1 METFCFPLSL
11 IWIKTAQCQET
22 NETFYSFII
31 TKLSLLFSL
40 FYQAESERY
49 QIHSFVEQLLNI
61 RVLTRYKESNK
72 TLFSQYLS
80 IHYIKPD

>member
-1 METFCFPLSL
+1 MFSSFVDMD
-11 IWIKTAQCQET
+11 KTAQCQET
-22 NETFYSFII
+22 DGNLYSFII

-49 QIHSFVEQLLNI
+49 QTHSFVEQLLNI
-61 RVLTRYKESNK
+61 LVLTQYKESNK

-80 IHYIKPD
+80 IHCIKPD